1 MHLLGLDAKRGLAV
15 EGKLVLLVD
24 SEASHAGALGSGTGV
39 RHGEG
44 DGLVG
49 VLDDI
54 QVLPAGG
61 SLVLSVVGDPGVLRA
76 ATDYADSECYYHPI
90 SRQNNS
96 RHLRTRI
103 SFFLVSPPTMALAK

>member
-61 SLVLSVVGDPGVLRA
+61 SLALSGVGDLGALRA
-76 ATDYADSECYYHPI
+76 AMDY
-90 SRQNNS
+90 RW
-96 RHLRTRI
+96 
-103 SFFLVSPPTMALAK
+103 